1 MSSVPWNGK
10 TIALDIGQV
19 CISLHFDRCF
29 RAFGME
35 PGAELNP
42 EFLLACRK
50 LAIGAIEEG
59 AWLDLV
65 CSLLGGR
72 LSREQARDAWN
83 QMLGPSLPGM
93 KEAVETLLSKGY
105 RFAYLSDTSTIH
117 MAHFLRTNDFCHLVS
132 GGVFSYEAGDEK
144 PGAAMYESFERKYG
158 VPCLYTDDKQCNI
171 DGALKRGWRAELFTS
186 PAKFLE
192 SALTNPP

>member
-1 MSSVPWNGK
+1 MKSVPWNGK
-10 TIALDIGQV
+10 TIALDIGNV
-19 CISLHFDRCF
+19 CISLHLDRCF

-35 PGAELNP
+35 PGTELNP
-42 EFLLACRK
+42 DFLIACRK
-50 LAIGAIEEG
+50 LAIGSVDER
-59 AWLDLV
+59 AWLNLV
-65 CSLLGGR
+65 CSHLGGR
-72 LSREQARDAWN
+72 LTHDQARDAWN

-93 KEAVETLLSKGY
+93 KEAVERLLSMGY

-117 MAHFLRTNDFCHLVS
+117 MTHFFRTNDFCHLVS
-132 GGVFSYEAGDEK
+132 GGVFSYDAGDEK
-144 PGAAMYESFERKYG
+144 PGVAMYESFERKYG

-192 SALTNPP
+192 SALSNPP